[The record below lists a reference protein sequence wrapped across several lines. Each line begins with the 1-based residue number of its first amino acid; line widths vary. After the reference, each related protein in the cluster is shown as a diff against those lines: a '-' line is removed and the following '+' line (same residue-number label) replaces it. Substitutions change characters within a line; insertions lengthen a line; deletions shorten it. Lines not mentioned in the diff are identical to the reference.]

1 MRNNNQELLALLVDM
16 VKATRCCQLDNPFS
30 ESVTFTQFYIINL
43 IAEQGTLRLTDLH
56 ALLAVEKSTSTRLI
70 DPIVQRGFVKKER
83 SACDCRAID
92 LTLTEK
98 GHETNTEHWKC
109 LNSFFNQLYAEIPED
124 KQKEVFSDVLLFLN
138 AVKKVFNNPTPS

>member
-1 MRNNNQELLALLVDM
+1 MRNNQELLSLLVDM
-16 VKATRCCQLDNPFS
+16 VKATRCCQQDS
-30 ESVTFTQFYIINL
+30 SYGEDITFTQFYIINL

-56 ALLAVEKSTSTRLI
+56 ALLSVEKSTSTRLI
-70 DPIVQRGFVKKER
+70 DPIVQRGYVKKER

-109 LNSFFNQLYAEIPED
+109 LNDFFNQLLAEIPAD
-124 KQKEVFSDVLLFLN
+124 KQEEVFSCVVLFLK
-138 AVKKVFNNPTPS
+138 AVKKVFNHPGCS